1 MLQAHNMMAEHS
13 YAVCLLCGNMSM
25 LQAAHPISAH
35 LSSVLHC
42 VSTRCVCHK
51 SSCLLCRADMMD
63 QTTGDYIEWPSDDS
77 LDIAIG
83 MAQITA
89 TTPTQP

>member
-1 MLQAHNMMAEHS
+1 M
-13 YAVCLLCGNMSM
+13 M

-42 VSTRCVCHK
+42 VSTGCVCRK
-51 SSCLLCRADMMD
+51 SSCLLCGADTMD
-63 QTTGDYIEWPSDDS
+63 QNTGDYIEWPSDDS
-77 LDIAIG
+77 LGMAMG